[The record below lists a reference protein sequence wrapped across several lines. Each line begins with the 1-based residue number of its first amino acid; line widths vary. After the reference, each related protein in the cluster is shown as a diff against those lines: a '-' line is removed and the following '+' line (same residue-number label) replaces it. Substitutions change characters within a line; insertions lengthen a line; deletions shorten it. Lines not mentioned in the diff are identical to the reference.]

1 MSKNIHILSL
11 LSLSIFILGCSTHPM
26 DPSITMKP
34 PSYVEQLPP
43 KVTERVINNEGSLFG
58 RGESPLFADRK
69 AMRVNDIVTVV
80 IDEKI
85 FQSSSGKKKLQAK
98 NNNQISGGLITA
110 NNGGALAGVAN
121 AVNGFTNLGFQSNSN
136 NSFTASG
143 TNSRD
148 EKFTTTLTARI
159 IKVLSNGNY
168 FIQGSRELLVNGN
181 KQIIQISGVI
191 RGDDIDE
198 RNTINS
204 KYIADAKIYYTT
216 QGDIDQINKKPWG
229 SRIIEAIS
237 PF

>member
-1 MSKNIHILSL
+1 MKKNIAFLSL
-11 LSLSIFILGCSTHPM
+11 FGVIAFSGCSSHPM
-26 DPSITMKP
+26 DPRPVSMQP
-34 PSYVEQLPP
+34 PSYVQQMPP
-43 KVTERVINNEGSLFG
+43 KIVSRVSHEGSLFG
-58 RGESPLFADRK
+58 KGENPLFADRK

-80 IDEKI
+80 IDENI

-98 NNNQISGGLITA
+98 NSNQMGGGLFSPNSGGAMGSVSKIL
-110 NNGGALAGVAN
+110 
-121 AVNGFTNLGFQSNSN
+121 NGFTNVGFQSNSQ
-136 NSFTASG
+136 NSFTSSG

-168 FIQGSRELLVNGN
+168 FIEGSRELFVNGN
-181 KQIIQISGVI
+181 KQIIKISGVI

-229 SRIIEAIS
+229 SRFIEAIS